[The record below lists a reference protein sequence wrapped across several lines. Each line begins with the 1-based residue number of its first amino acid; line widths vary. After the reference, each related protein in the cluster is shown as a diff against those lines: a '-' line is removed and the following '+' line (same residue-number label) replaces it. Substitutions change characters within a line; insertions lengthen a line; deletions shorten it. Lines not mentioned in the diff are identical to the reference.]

1 MRVEGRGAGLGLQDG
16 REEGLK
22 RPYFYISNMLVF
34 MYLFVFTR
42 KRKAV
47 LYLRLCQGDICGKRS
62 SKSAIGF
69 VTFFV
74 QGFTC
79 VQGKWGGEN
88 PQQRGRHVHYQGGRL
103 PSPQSGALQYP
114 WVNFKPYSF
123 SVFFPKN
130 SIENCRIGHHILPC
144 FTGVNICFK
153 AKRI

>member
-47 LYLRLCQGDICGKRS
+47 LCLRLCQGDICGNRS

-69 VTFFV
+69 VTFFCPGLHLCTGEV
-74 QGFTC
+74 GRGESSAEGEARPLPRRQAALSAIWRSTISVGQFQALFIFSFLSQKYYTQLQNRTPHFTMFYSGEYLFQG
-79 VQGKWGGEN
+79 
-88 PQQRGRHVHYQGGRL
+88 
-103 PSPQSGALQYP
+103 
-114 WVNFKPYSF
+114 
-123 SVFFPKN
+123 
-130 SIENCRIGHHILPC
+130 
-144 FTGVNICFK
+144 
-153 AKRI
+153 